1 MSNFKDDEPRVVMV
15 IGGSFCTR
23 FSPSVEALSLLGKLN
38 DVAVVCFDNC
48 DDARFDSGFR
58 PGVDFQ
64 LKRVVRVPE
73 LPKSLFI
80 KADNIARNKSWKRQ
94 QQEASRN
101 AGLKFKAKK

>member
-1 MSNFKDDEPRVVMV
+1 MSNQKDSEPRVVIV
-15 IGGSFCTR
+15 LGGSFCSR
-23 FSPSVEALSLLGKLN
+23 FLPNVEALSLLGKLN
-38 DVAVVCFDNC
+38 DVAVVCFDSC
-48 DDARFDSGFR
+48 DDVGFDSGFR
-58 PGVDFQ
+58 QGLDFQ
-64 LKRVVRVPE
+64 LKRAVRIPE